1 MLETATPELVA
12 APLKAHAVAS
22 DGGLSTQLR
31 HALRDTQDPDLAI
44 HERRSLT
51 VGGKNAKSFS
61 AGQTPA
67 PTQAMSF
74 CVEQRSA
81 SPGERDRSYFALLH
95 KISKLE
101 AANEG
106 IVREMVYMKNDARAY
121 EEVARELEDDLT
133 LATAENAENV
143 ATIAKLQASTDGAG
157 ATKARLV
164 SAELTIAELRAK
176 IDAEPPFF
184 IGPPIQASQFP
195 ACSQEVLSFLVQS
208 HASDDDSA
216 TEESASELLAR
227 ADSTAD
233 DTQETAVEE
242 SLVFLTYSR
251 LRAHKQRAAVEYR
264 RAVREQLQ
272 TVGRDRS
279 QAVPRS
285 CLADLFST
293 PQDMLDEEVLS
304 EDEQESEVCARR
316 KESWEKLPVSSRSLC
331 SESIPELIYSSESA
345 AETAIF
351 SPRDASS
358 DEEQDCVLELTYS
371 RLRAHTQRAAVEYRR
386 AVREQLQT
394 LSREPGRAV
403 PRSCLAYLLGTPMD
417 MLDYEVLSE
426 DEEESEV
433 CVRRKK
439 RWDTRP
445 LSPRSVCCFARS
457 TSTY

>member
-1 MLETATPELVA
+1 MSMLETATPDFVA

-31 HALRDTQDPDLAI
+31 HALRDTQDPDLAQAI
-44 HERRSLT
+44 HERQSLT

-61 AGQTPA
+61 AGQTQA
-67 PTQAMSF
+67 PTQAMSS

-81 SPGERDRSYFALLH
+81 SPEEHDRSYFALLH

-101 AANEG
+101 AANERL
-106 IVREMVYMKNDARAY
+106 VREMVNIKNDARAY

-157 ATKARLV
+157 ATQARLI
-164 SAELTIAELRAK
+164 SAELTIAGLRAK
-176 IDAEPPFF
+176 IDAELPLF
-184 IGPPIQASQFP
+184 IGPSSPATSIQAGQFP

-216 TEESASELLAR
+216 TEESAPELLAR

-233 DTQETAVEE
+233 DRQETAVEE

-251 LRAHKQRAAVEYR
+251 LRAHTQRAAVEYR

-272 TVGRDRS
+272 TVSRDRS

-331 SESIPELIYSSESA
+331 SESIPELTDSAESA

-351 SPRDASS
+351 SPRDACS

-394 LSREPGRAV
+394 LSREPGQAV

-417 MLDYEVLSE
+417 MLDDEVLSE

-433 CVRRKK
+433 CARRKK
-439 RWDTRP
+439 SWDTRP
-445 LSPRSVCCFARS
+445 LSPRSV
-457 TSTY
+457 